1 MIGHR
6 VARAAATTTAAVAAR
21 TKSCLPSFYSSSPAA
36 AAARAR
42 QQQQDPTRLLP
53 RQYLRDADLSNYD
66 PNTHQRK
73 DVLYDHHNGR
83 PIIKSA
89 ACHDEDEKS
98 NKKYQVRSWRHVD
111 SSDDGLGGER
121 VEITWADDAVTTY
134 PTSWLEEQSRLYA
147 SGDGRPSTPDIPVN
161 PKNGIHQRIP
171 WSHVTESDVRAPDS
185 DMTMSFEELIFGRI
199 FADANEGMDKAI
211 EALYKYGFLL
221 VTDTPLHD
229 GGTGV
234 AALAAAISGGEVKT
248 SKNVSLLARYRED
261 VQDAQEIEKKPTTVL
276 PDGTDGPL
284 RTLYGNVW
292 STHSTAM
299 AEGASQADSA
309 YSNDGLPLHTDM
321 TYFQEPPGLQIF
333 AVEQPA
339 VIGGESIIADGLAVA
354 ERLRL
359 ECPDSFDM
367 LCKTNR
373 RYRSIDKETGWHLE
387 GQGPVIS
394 AVDRGHN
401 LPPELRWGAITQIRH
416 NDLDRLADLPP
427 LTRSRDGSGAVPMA
441 DAEVDRWYSDLN
453 SAHRDLDAILASDE
467 FRLVMEL
474 APGDTVVVANQRCL
488 HGRQRFQLHDKT
500 ARIVMGCYVSQEDI
514 DSRFRRAG
522 YLVYR

>member
-1 MIGHR
+1 MIARR
-6 VARAAATTTAAVAAR
+6 VVSRTAAR
-21 TKSCLPSFYSSSPAA
+21 TNCARLPSFYSSSSAA
-36 AAARAR
+36 AADRA
-42 QQQQDPTRLLP
+42 QQQQHDPTRLLP

-66 PNTHQRK
+66 ANTYQRK
-73 DVLYDHHNGR
+73 DAMYDHHSGR
-83 PIIKSA
+83 PIISDNGKRN
-89 ACHDEDEKS
+89 EK
-98 NKKYQVRSWRHVD
+98 YHVLSWRHVD

-121 VEITWADDAVTTY
+121 VEITWADGAVTTY
-134 PTSWLEEQSRLYA
+134 PTKWLEEQSRLYA
-147 SGDGRPSTPDIPVN
+147 SGDGRPSILDVPVDPKGDI
-161 PKNGIHQRIP
+161 QRIA
-171 WSHVTESDVRAPDS
+171 WSNITENDVRASDS
-185 DMTMSFEELIFGRI
+185 GMTIPFEELIFGRTGY
-199 FADANEGMDKAI
+199 ADVNEGMDKAI

-221 VTDTPLHD
+221 VTHTPVSD

-234 AALAAAISGGEVKT
+234 AALAAAISGGDVKT
-248 SKNVSLLARYRED
+248 STNVSLLARYREN
-261 VQDAQEIEKKPTTVL
+261 AQHAHTIEKEPVTVL

-321 TYFQEPPGLQIF
+321 TYFREPPGLQIF

-339 VIGGESIIADGLAVA
+339 VVGGQSVFADGMAVA

-359 ECPDSFDM
+359 KCPDSFDM

-373 RYRSIDKETGWHLE
+373 RYRSIDTETGWHLE

-416 NDLDRLADLPP
+416 NDLDRLPDLPP
-427 LTRSRDGSGAVPMA
+427 LAVSGGCIVPM
-441 DAEVDRWYSDLN
+441 DEAEVDRWYSDLN
-453 SAHRDLDAILASDE
+453 SAHAELDTLLASDE
-467 FRLVMEL
+467 FRLVMQL
-474 APGDTVVVANQRCL
+474 MAGDTVVVANQRCL
-488 HGRQRFQLHDKT
+488 HGRQRFQLHDKQ
-500 ARIVMGCYVSQEDI
+500 ARIVMGCYVSQEDV

-522 YLVYR
+522 YQLPAFL